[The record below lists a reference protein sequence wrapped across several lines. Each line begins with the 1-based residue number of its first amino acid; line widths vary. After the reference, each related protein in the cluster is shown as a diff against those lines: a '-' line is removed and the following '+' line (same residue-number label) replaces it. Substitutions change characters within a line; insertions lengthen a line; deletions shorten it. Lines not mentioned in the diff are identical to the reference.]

1 MDSVSVKIINKSCNK
16 LPSYATEGSAGM
28 DLYADIKD
36 SISIKPMERVLIPTG
51 IYIEL
56 PKGYEAQVR
65 PRSGLSFK
73 KGLTVAN
80 APGTIDSDYRGEI
93 GVIMV
98 NLSNEEQ
105 VIEKGERIAQMI
117 VAKYSFVSWQE
128 VDSIESSDRGSGG
141 FGHTGNK

>member
-36 SISIKPMERVLIPTG
+36 SIYIKPMERVLIPTG

-65 PRSGLSFK
+65 PRSGLSLK

-105 VIEKGERIAQMI
+105 VIERGERIAQMI
-117 VAKYSFVSWQE
+117 VAKYSLVSWQE

>member
-117 VAKYSFVSWQE
+117 VAKYSFVFLQE

>member
-36 SISIKPMERVLIPTG
+36 SIYIKPMERVLIPTG

-65 PRSGLSFK
+65 PRSGLSLK

-117 VAKYSFVSWQE
+117 VAKYSLVSWQE
-128 VDSIESSDRGSGG
+128 VDSIKSSDRGSGG

>member
-36 SISIKPMERVLIPTG
+36 SIYIKPMERVLIPTG

-65 PRSGLSFK
+65 PRSGLSLK

-105 VIEKGERIAQMI
+105 VIERGERIAQMI
-117 VAKYSFVSWQE
+117 VAKYSLVSWHE
-128 VDSIESSDRGSGG
+128 VDSIKSSDRGSGG

>member
-36 SISIKPMERVLIPTG
+36 SIYIKPMERVLIPTG

-65 PRSGLSFK
+65 PRSGLSLK

-117 VAKYSFVSWQE
+117 VAKYSLVSWQ
-128 VDSIESSDRGSGG
+128 SGG
-141 FGHTGNK
+141 R